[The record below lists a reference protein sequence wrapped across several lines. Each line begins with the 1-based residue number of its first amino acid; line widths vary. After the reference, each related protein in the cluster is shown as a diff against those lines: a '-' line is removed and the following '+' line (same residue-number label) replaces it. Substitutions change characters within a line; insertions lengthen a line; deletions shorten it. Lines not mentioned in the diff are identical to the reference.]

1 MASGDS
7 IRRALRRPTAA
18 LTVEGL
24 DEQVF
29 RHMAATFSA
38 MGDAS
43 RTRLLLL
50 IASQERCVSDLAR
63 ELKITESA
71 VSQHLRLLRSLRLV
85 RPRRQGRN
93 VYYALDDRHVEQM
106 LAICLEHV
114 QVG

>member
-1 MASGDS
+1 MSAGDA
-7 IRRALRRPTAA
+7 IRRPPRRPTALA
-18 LTVEGL
+18 VDGL
-24 DEQVF
+24 DEQAF

-43 RTRLLLL
+43 RAQLLLL

-63 ELKITESA
+63 ELKISESA

-93 VYYALDDRHVEQM
+93 VYYVLDDRHVEQM
-106 LAICLEHV
+106 LTICLEHV
-114 QVG
+114 RLG